1 MTVHQLEHSMTYE
14 ELVNWSVYLSEESAS
29 PNELQFSILLHMLS
43 NYLGGKQKREDFL
56 IRKEANTQ
64 TKKKPISN
72 ESILAMFQT
81 LSAK

>member
-1 MTVHQLEHSMTYE
+1 MTYE
-14 ELVNWSVYLSEESAS
+14 ELINWSVYLSEES
-29 PNELQFSILLHMLS
+29 PDPQELQMSVLLHMMS
-43 NYLGGKQKREDFL
+43 NYMGGKSKREDFL
-56 IRKEANTQ
+56 IRKEAQTQ

>member
-14 ELVNWSVYLSEESAS
+14 ELVNWSVYLSEES
-29 PNELQFSILLHMLS
+29 PDPQELQMSVLLSMIS
-43 NYLGGKQKREDFL
+43 SYMGGKSKREDFL